1 MFTSKILFFITAFVL
16 IAVITGGC
24 TEQDNSSTRESKVKT
39 LDLAHYKDSK
49 PDRMFRLLFIHHSCG
64 GIWLADKGE
73 ALEIVPN
80 SCLFARH
87 PYGGGLRALLE
98 QNNYEVHEAGYNS
111 VIGDKTDVCDWNAKF
126 RDRMDSI
133 LRCDRQDALYS
144 DASKKNQIVMFKSCF
159 PANAIES
166 EGKEPGNP
174 DSPDITTANY
184 KSAYTKLL
192 GYFNAHP
199 DTLFVCV
206 TAPPL
211 VASYAGRFTELK
223 RRLSDPEKSSKAVG
237 ERARRFNNW
246 LKDTEKGWL
255 AGYKLKNVV
264 VYDFYDV
271 LTGYG
276 ASNYTLYPTENG
288 RDSHPSAEGN
298 SIAAREFVQFLNRAV
313 NRFRESQYLNNK

>member
-1 MFTSKILFFITAFVL
+1 MFTSRIPFLITAFVL
-16 IAVITGGC
+16 ITVISGGC
-24 TEQDNSSTRESKVKT
+24 TERNKSSVRGPKVKT
-39 LDLAHYKDSK
+39 VDLTRYKDSK
-49 PDRMFRLLFIHHSCG
+49 PERVMRLLFIHHSCG

-80 SCLFARH
+80 SCLFAKH
-87 PYGGGLRALLE
+87 PYGGGLRALLA

-111 VIGDKTDVCDWNAKF
+111 VIGDKTDACDWNAKF
-126 RDRMDSI
+126 RNRMDSI
-133 LRCDRQDALYS
+133 LRCDRQDTLYS
-144 DASKKNQIVMFKSCF
+144 DAAKKNEIVMFKSCF
-159 PANAIES
+159 PANALES

-174 DSPDITTANY
+174 DSPDLTTANY

-192 GYFNAHP
+192 DYFSAHP
-199 DTLFVCV
+199 GTLFVCV

-211 VASYAGRFTELK
+211 VAGYAGRFTELK
-223 RRLSDPEKSSKAVG
+223 RRLLDPEKSSKAVG

-255 AGYKLKNVV
+255 AGYRLKNVV

-276 ASNYTLYPTENG
+276 VSNYTLYPTENG

-298 SIAAREFVQFLNRAV
+298 SIAAREFAPFLNKAV
-313 NRFRESQYLNNK
+313 DRFLGSQARNN